1 MFNSYG
7 YSFEE
12 QEVRLLQRAKEKG
25 FEVVGVYRDGGISGK
40 NVTDRPEMKR
50 LIQDIKTKRID
61 VLMAW
66 KMSRT
71 FRKLKDLLDVFDIM
85 KDNGCIFY
93 FEKDGEIDPNSSS
106 GKLHA
111 QVLGMVAEIER
122 DGIAENVAMG
132 MEARAKAG
140 EFNGGTP
147 PLGYAL
153 ENSRLVIIPEEAQI
167 VRKVFDMYN
176 SGSGY
181 KHIAQVLNNGGYR
194 TKQGRLFSVGTIQG
208 IISNE
213 TYAGW
218 IIWGKVRNWNEKRRK
233 GTNPNPIRAK
243 GKHEPIIS
251 QETFDTAKK
260 VRLERG
266 GKAKRKHNDL
276 NILTSI
282 LRCPEC
288 GSGMVLSRSVGGGKP
303 VAYYSCGR
311 WKNKGNCGCHSN
323 SIKLETANNKVLGE
337 ISRLINDEVL
347 VRRITREINN
357 KTSDLLEG
365 AMYDQENTE
374 LLLKRTETEVQKLQK
389 RFLESDDIEPDFYK
403 RRMKELTEHME
414 VYKKNLY
421 SAREQISK
429 NTKCSYSLEQVK
441 TILKLIKPIL
451 EKSKVEEV
459 RTLMHLMIEEITID
473 RKTRSVDTISIK
485 FNRQLTEY
493 LCLQE
498 GASKEASFF
507 SALKEEEL
515 AFVIRL

>member
-1 MFNSYG
+1 MDSNRKENAMDEFKFNVETIVIG
-7 YSFEE
+7 TADGKETF
-12 QEVRLLQRAKEKG
+12 EVRKQ
-25 FEVVGVYRDGGISGK
+25 
-40 NVTDRPEMKR
+40 
-50 LIQDIKTKRID
+50 
-61 VLMAW
+61 
-66 KMSRT
+66 
-71 FRKLKDLLDVFDIM
+71 
-85 KDNGCIFY
+85 
-93 FEKDGEIDPNSSS
+93 
-106 GKLHA
+106 
-111 QVLGMVAEIER
+111 
-122 DGIAENVAMG
+122 
-132 MEARAKAG
+132 
-140 EFNGGTP
+140 
-147 PLGYAL
+147 
-153 ENSRLVIIPEEAQI
+153 
-167 VRKVFDMYN
+167 YN
-176 SGSGY
+176 E
-181 KHIAQVLNNGGYR
+181 VLNNGGYR

-233 GTNPNPIRAK
+233 GTNPNPIRVK
-243 GKHEPIIS
+243 GKYEPIIS

-276 NILTSI
+276 NILTGI

-288 GSGMVLSRSVGGGKP
+288 GSGMVLSRSVSGEKP

-365 AMYDQENTE
+365 AIYNQENME

-403 RRMKELTEHME
+403 RRMKELTEHIE

-429 NTKCSYSLEQVK
+429 NTKCSYSLGQVK
-441 TILKLIKPIL
+441 TILRLIKPIL

-473 RKTRSVDTISIK
+473 RKTKSVDTISIK

-507 SALKEEEL
+507 SALNL
-515 AFVIRL
+515 